1 MSLKIKKIISISVL
15 AMLSAGCFSSKIVDP
30 APVYSLPIKA
40 ESVPEFHT
48 VKEGESL
55 YTVAWIYDL
64 DYHKI
69 ASNNYLSSKASIYP
83 GQKIYLKRPAPVHGA
98 RPIAQQSIEIRPV
111 NAKPQQA
118 TIDQKPVN
126 TSSVAKTPTPA
137 TSSTQPANQA
147 AKPASVAINNNQKN
161 NAQWL
166 WPTNAKITK
175 LFSVKEQ
182 EYNKGIDFSGNL
194 NDPIYATK
202 AGKVVYSGE
211 GLRGYGKLIII
222 KHDELYLSAYAHN
235 NELLVRE
242 GDEVA
247 QGKII
252 ARMGKTDSPHVK
264 LHFQIRKNGQPVD
277 PSGYLKV
284 AAK

>member
-1 MSLKIKKIISISVL
+1 MRLKIRKLISVSTL
-15 AMLSAGCFSSKIVDP
+15 VLLCAGCYSSKVVDP

-64 DYHKI
+64 DYHTI
-69 ASNNYLSSKASIYP
+69 ASNNYLTSKDSVRP
-83 GQKIYLKRPAPVHGA
+83 GQKIYLKKQAPVHGP

-111 NAKPQQA
+111 NERPSNENQALESKPA
-118 TIDQKPVN
+118 IVAQKPMN
-126 TSSVAKTPTPA
+126 TNNSASAIKAPTIAAAAPA
-137 TSSTQPANQA
+137 QA
-147 AKPASVAINNNQKN
+147 AKPMAMNNS
-161 NAQWL
+161 QWL
-166 WPTNAKITK
+166 WPTNGKITK
-175 LFSVKEQ
+175 QFSIKEQ

-202 AGKVVYSGE
+202 SGKVVYSGE

-247 QGKII
+247 QGKVI
-252 ARMGKTDSPHVK
+252 AKMGRTDSPHVK
-264 LHFQIRKNGQPVD
+264 LHFQIRKNGKPVD
-277 PSGYLKV
+277 PSGYLKIG
-284 AAK
+284 